1 MNALVTAI
9 ADLIKTFCS
18 GVVSLVT
25 VPAQTL
31 QSSFGSAVYALPFAF
46 LVLFVIFKK
55 KKDSKLK
62 GVPKL
67 LNNNKKEDEE

>member
-18 GVVSLVT
+18 GVVSVIT
-25 VPAQTL
+25 VPAQAL
-31 QSSFGSAVYALPFAF
+31 QNSFGSAVYVLPLVF
-46 LVLFVIFKK
+46 LVLFVFFEK

-67 LNNNKKEDEE
+67 LNNNKKEDAG

>member
-18 GVVSLVT
+18 GVVSLIT
-25 VPAQTL
+25 VPAQAL
-31 QSSFGSAVYALPFAF
+31 QNSFGSAVYALPLVF
-46 LVLFVIFKK
+46 LVLFLIFKK
-55 KKDSKLK
+55 KEDSKLK
-62 GVPKL
+62 GAPKL